1 MRRDLSNGSSSSSS
15 SVAEAVF
22 EGFCI
27 DLLRLV
33 AMHVGF
39 EYRLALVPDG
49 KYGVLDPKTG
59 EWNGIVRQLI
69 DKVIR
74 VCVYRACPP
83 PPAIYSSVRQ
93 RAT

>member
-1 MRRDLSNGSSSSSS
+1 MRRQYASNASDDPT
-15 SVAEAVF
+15 AQF

-33 AMHVGF
+33 AGHVGF

-74 VCVYRACPP
+74 VDAARAD
-83 PPAIYSSVRQ
+83 AI
-93 RAT
+93 